1 MATDMVERVVP
12 RKAGTVS
19 LSDKCLR
26 GPGSLSA
33 PLFSFCSHESGMLP
47 EVSHMKWLGSPL

>member
-1 MATDMVERVVP
+1 MVERVVP

-26 GPGSLSA
+26 GPGTLSA

-47 EVSHMKWLGSPL
+47 EVPHMKWLGSPL